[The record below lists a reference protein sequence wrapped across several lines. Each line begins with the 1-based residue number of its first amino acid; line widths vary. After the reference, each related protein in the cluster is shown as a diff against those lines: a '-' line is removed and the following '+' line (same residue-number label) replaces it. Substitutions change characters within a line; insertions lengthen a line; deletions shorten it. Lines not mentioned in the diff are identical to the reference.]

1 MPAIVATQALLN
13 EARKS
18 YHALMTGTS
27 PRVVVDQNGERVE
40 FTAAN
45 GPKLYAYIQ
54 QLEMQLNIHSFLRPR
69 NQKWLTRSK
78 VYPLLLG

>member
-1 MPAIVATQALLN
+1 MPAIIATNEMLQ
-13 EARKS
+13 EARKA
-18 YHALMTGTS
+18 YHNLMMGLS

-54 QLEMQLNIHSFLRPR
+54 QLEAA
-69 NQKWLTRSK
+69 
-78 VYPLLLG
+78 LGTTCGSTPVPNSAYHPATFTF

>member
-1 MPAIVATQALLN
+1 MLN
-13 EARKS
+13 DARKA

-54 QLEMQLNIHSFLRPR
+54 QLEMQLGVPCGQQAQAQTQYGPAGF
-69 NQKWLTRSK
+69 
-78 VYPLLLG
+78 VF

>member
-1 MPAIVATQALLN
+1 MPTIVVANATLLR
-13 EARKS
+13 EARTA

-45 GPKLYAYIQ
+45 KQSLLTYIA
-54 QLEMQLNIHSFLRPR
+54 QLESAMATPCGASPTANPAYHPAGF
-69 NQKWLTRSK
+69 
-78 VYPLLLG
+78 VF

>member
-1 MPAIVATQALLN
+1 MPALHATQAMLT
-13 EARKS
+13 EARKA

-54 QLEMQLNIHSFLRPR
+54 QLEMQLGVPCGGTVSTQAQYHPAGFIF
-69 NQKWLTRSK
+69 
-78 VYPLLLG
+78 